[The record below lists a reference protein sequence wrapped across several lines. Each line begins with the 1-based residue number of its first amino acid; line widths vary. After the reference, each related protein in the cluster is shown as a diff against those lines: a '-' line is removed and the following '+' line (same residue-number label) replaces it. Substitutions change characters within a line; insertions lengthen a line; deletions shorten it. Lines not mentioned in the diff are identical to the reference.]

1 MYNAADV
8 CFQTRWTGLPGTPS
22 TGAHWHRGTQWQR
35 PRPGL
40 PVRYDPTLRCW
51 VLWRF
56 QFQNYISAIWRK
68 KKCCNKTGIRCLPI
82 FLCEKIDS
90 TVIVNFTLSWEI
102 YSREA
107 KFEFV
112 LLCLSVSEKT
122 NNILKKCCPP
132 TRWGLVFGLGCLF
145 FNFIL
150 WLLQLPG

>member
-1 MYNAADV
+1 MFPDQVDRFTRNSLYRGSLTQRNPVAKAKTRAACAV
-8 CFQTRWTGLPGTPS
+8 WPHPTVL
-22 TGAHWHRGTQWQR
+22 GA
-35 PRPGL
+35 
-40 PVRYDPTLRCW
+40 VK
-51 VLWRF
+51 
-56 QFQNYISAIWRK
+56 ISIPKLHKCHLEK
-68 KKCCNKTGIRCLPI
+68 KKVLQQNWHSMLTD

-102 YSREA
+102 YSHEA